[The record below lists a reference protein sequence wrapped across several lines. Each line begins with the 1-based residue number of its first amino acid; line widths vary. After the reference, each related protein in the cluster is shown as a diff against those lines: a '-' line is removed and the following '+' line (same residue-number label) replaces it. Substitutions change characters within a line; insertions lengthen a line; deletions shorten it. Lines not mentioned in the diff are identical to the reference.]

1 MNRASFV
8 WRRFLFAALI
18 CGWVVLAHSQ
28 SKKLWQVYAEAGETA
43 FQEYR
48 LSSAEVMLLSAI
60 KEAESEGVH
69 DPWLGKINYE
79 LGRLYSTTG
88 YKNHGKAEGH
98 FLAALRMWEQ
108 CHEPDTDE
116 IAMCL
121 NALGRSLDSPARQKE
136 AERPYSRAIDIF
148 EKLNDSSNVADVV
161 DNLASSYCAQDK
173 YAEAEKSVKE
183 GLEFIEQSK
192 KADDKTV
199 AYLVDT
205 LVAIH
210 LLQNRIEEAEA
221 AYRRLQTL
229 GEAGKDYANT
239 LKGARRRAAFLY
251 EGKRYPEAERLL
263 KSELALLKKQSALTT
278 LAAAN
283 AFDDLA
289 DVYSAQ
295 DKYAEAEK
303 SVKEGLEFVEQ
314 SKKADDKT
322 VASLVDTLLGI
333 HLLQNRIEDAEAAYR
348 RLQSL
353 GEAGKDYAKRLGGA
367 LSRAVFLYEAKR
379 YPEAE
384 RLLKGEL
391 ALLKKQSALTTLA
404 AANAVNRLAD
414 VHYRQQKFKEAE
426 TEKEQSFEIA
436 KKVLGPDIDTDWAQ
450 ADVAVIQYAQGNARA
465 ESLFQESLG
474 SMKKRRAE
482 MKSPE
487 DQQNL
492 GKQIADRLEHLA
504 ERYGGEG
511 KNEQSASLYKEALE
525 IREKDIGQ
533 DDPGTIAATKAYI
546 ELLRKLKRDAEAHE
560 LEAQL
565 RQTSK

>member
-183 GLEFIEQSK
+183 GLEFI
-192 KADDKTV
+192 
-199 AYLVDT
+199 
-205 LVAIH
+205 
-210 LLQNRIEEAEA
+210 
-221 AYRRLQTL
+221 
-229 GEAGKDYANT
+229 
-239 LKGARRRAAFLY
+239 
-251 EGKRYPEAERLL
+251 
-263 KSELALLKKQSALTT
+263 
-278 LAAAN
+278 
-283 AFDDLA
+283 
-289 DVYSAQ
+289 
-295 DKYAEAEK
+295 
-303 SVKEGLEFVEQ
+303 EQ